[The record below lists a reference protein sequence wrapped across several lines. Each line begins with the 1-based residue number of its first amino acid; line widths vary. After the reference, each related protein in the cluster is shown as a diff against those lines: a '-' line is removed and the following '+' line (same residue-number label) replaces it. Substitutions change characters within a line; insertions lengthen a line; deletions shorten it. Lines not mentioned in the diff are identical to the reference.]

1 MDEQRPT
8 VVPGSRGWT
17 PQLEGGRMKPGT
29 RLGNRFVV
37 LEHIGAGG
45 GAVVATA
52 RDEQLRTIVAIKML
66 RSRDTELQRRFA
78 REAEMLANVNH
89 PSIVR
94 VLAHGREGE
103 DVYMALERID
113 GPNLGERLAEAGPLP
128 WRQVVEIGIQIADAL
143 DTVHR
148 KGLIHRDVKPANIML
163 AGDGVPLRVTLID
176 FGFARITEDYREP
189 AGFTPEPRRR
199 TDVGMA
205 IGTPGYLP
213 IEAGLVPADERFDVF
228 ALGVTLYELL
238 TGALPGIEPIRP
250 LDEVNPACD
259 APPDLGL
266 VLAAALALE
275 PEDRTQS
282 AAELGRALEAIRTAH
297 PERRTS
303 TRLDGRYELLGLLG
317 TGAKGDI
324 YLANHRSGHDVA
336 LKFLRATDPHDLRR
350 FEREAKL
357 LALLDVPGLPRFF
370 DYAPDAER
378 PYIAMARAPG
388 VPAVRFCRTSDKIRL
403 KPAEVAE
410 VGLQLAQV
418 LAVLHERGILHRD
431 LNANNVMIELH
442 RTPRVTLLDLGCAA
456 LTSAYYAHASL
467 RYLTPPEARVDIPDG
482 GIETLAWSAPEVRAG
497 QGWTDRSDIYS
508 LGLLL
513 YRLLTGKLPT
523 MPGSDEPVPVH
534 RVAPACAA
542 DLARVVLQTLQPCPG
557 DRPDAVQ
564 LVMAFQDFLED
575 EVSDE
580 CVDVPAAGAL
590 AADTPKEAAVVAVPV
605 LSVAGARRSRRTGAV
620 IGLGGA
626 LFGAVVVLGVQ
637 GVLAPS
643 IDVEPLALLIDDGP
657 GRSLHTDAI
666 RVPRLPST
674 PQPAS
679 VRDEAIH
686 AGQASGVRRPAVSSP
701 GPRPALRAT
710 TFAGVMAGLESKVE
724 SCATRATLERKPYT
738 VQVRFV
744 PGSGEVDQVRVA
756 RLDQQHDF
764 TSCVDAL
771 VRRARPPIGDS
782 PIESFT
788 FFADQ
793 AGKGK

>member
-1 MDEQRPT
+1 
-8 VVPGSRGWT
+8 
-17 PQLEGGRMKPGT
+17 
-29 RLGNRFVV
+29 
-37 LEHIGAGG
+37 
-45 GAVVATA
+45 VVATA

-78 REAEMLANVNH
+78 REAEMLANITH

-103 DVYMALERID
+103 DVYMALELIE
-113 GPNLGERLAEAGPLP
+113 GPNLGEHLAASGPLP

-163 AGDGVPLRVTLID
+163 ARDGTQLRVTLLD

-238 TGALPGIEPIRP
+238 TGELPGIEPIRP

-259 APPDLGL
+259 APPDLWL

-357 LALLDVPGLPRFF
+357 LALLDTPGLPRFF

-410 VGLQLAQV
+410 VGLQLARV
-418 LAVLHERGILHRD
+418 LALLHERGVLHRD

-456 LTSAYYAHASL
+456 LTGAYYAHASL

-497 QGWTDRSDIYS
+497 QGWSDRSDVYS

-513 YRLLTGKLPT
+513 YRLLTGKLPA
-523 MPGSDEPVPVH
+523 
-534 RVAPACAA
+534 RAPMSS
-542 DLARVVLQTLQPCPG
+542 R
-557 DRPDAVQ
+557 RR
-564 LVMAFQDFLED
+564 
-575 EVSDE
+575 S
-580 CVDVPAAGAL
+580 CVRSAS
-590 AADTPKEAAVVAVPV
+590 TR
-605 LSVAGARRSRRTGAV
+605 SVARARPSSPSCWRRRSRARSRSMRACWRWRP
-620 IGLGGA
+620 
-626 LFGAVVVLGVQ
+626 
-637 GVLAPS
+637 PS
-643 IDVEPLALLIDDGP
+643 G
-657 GRSLHTDAI
+657 
-666 RVPRLPST
+666 
-674 PQPAS
+674 
-679 VRDEAIH
+679 
-686 AGQASGVRRPAVSSP
+686 
-701 GPRPALRAT
+701 RPALR
-710 TFAGVMAGLESKVE
+710 L
-724 SCATRATLERKPYT
+724 
-738 VQVRFV
+738 V
-744 PGSGEVDQVRVA
+744 PTGPQAPTDWTEHPIPEADSEPLTPAVPRPAASAVGEGQAALALGHVDRRDRGDGARRGMVA
-756 RLDQQHDF
+756 RKHHGPEDPRA
-764 TSCVDAL
+764 SKSRRVPSGDA
-771 VRRARPPIGDS
+771 P
-782 PIESFT
+782 
-788 FFADQ
+788 
-793 AGKGK
+793 